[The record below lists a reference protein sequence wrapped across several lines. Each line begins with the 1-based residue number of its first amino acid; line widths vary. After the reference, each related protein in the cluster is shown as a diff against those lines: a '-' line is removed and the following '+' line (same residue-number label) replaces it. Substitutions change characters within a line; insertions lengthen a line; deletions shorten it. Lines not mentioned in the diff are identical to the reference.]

1 MLLESM
7 LQDFKGINY
16 FIYCNINYTT
26 MKKIVLFVLFIS
38 ILSCKTE
45 SKKDT
50 VADAKVQLEKD
61 IEMYVNIW
69 DDFLFN
75 RDPSVIN
82 SKNFTEDCIVVTA
95 NGDIVGIEATKA
107 FYSNYLSGFTEIE
120 WEIKEAFGQGNK
132 LIKHY
137 NFKGKHTGD
146 FFGIP
151 ASGNYLDLSGT
162 TIVTMRDGKIAKE
175 HDFFNMQTILD
186 QLTTSKGDLVI
197 DKQKSIN

>member
-1 MLLESM
+1 
-7 LQDFKGINY
+7 
-16 FIYCNINYTT
+16 
-26 MKKIVLFVLFIS
+26 MKKIAILVLLTF
-38 ILSCKTE
+38 ILSCNNE

-50 VADAKVQLEKD
+50 VTDANAQLEKD
-61 IEMYVNIW
+61 IEMYENLW

-95 NGDIVGIEATKA
+95 NGNIVGIEATKA

-186 QLTTSKGDLVI
+186 QLTKSKGDLVI

>member
-1 MLLESM
+1 
-7 LQDFKGINY
+7 
-16 FIYCNINYTT
+16 
-26 MKKIVLFVLFIS
+26 MKKIVVFVLFIS

-162 TIVTMRDGKIAKE
+162 TIVTMRDGKITKE

>member
-1 MLLESM
+1 
-7 LQDFKGINY
+7 
-16 FIYCNINYTT
+16 
-26 MKKIVLFVLFIS
+26 MKKIVILVLVTF
-38 ILSCKTE
+38 ILSCNNE

-50 VADAKVQLEKD
+50 VTDANAQLEKD
-61 IEMYVNIW
+61 IEMYENLW

-162 TIVTMRDGKIAKE
+162 TIVTMRMEKLQK
-175 HDFFNMQTILD
+175 N
-186 QLTTSKGDLVI
+186 TTFLICKPYL
-197 DKQKSIN
+197 INLQHLREI

>member
-1 MLLESM
+1 
-7 LQDFKGINY
+7 
-16 FIYCNINYTT
+16 
-26 MKKIVLFVLFIS
+26 MKKIVILVLVTF
-38 ILSCKTE
+38 ILSCNNE

-50 VADAKVQLEKD
+50 VTDANAQLEID
-61 IEMYVNIW
+61 IEMYVNLW

-186 QLTTSKGDLVI
+186 QLTKSKGDIVI

>member
-1 MLLESM
+1 
-7 LQDFKGINY
+7 
-16 FIYCNINYTT
+16 
-26 MKKIVLFVLFIS
+26 MKKIVILVLVTF
-38 ILSCKTE
+38 ILSCNNE

-50 VADAKVQLEKD
+50 VTDANAQLEKD
-61 IEMYVNIW
+61 IEMYENLW

-175 HDFFNMQTILD
+175 HDFYNMQTILD

>member
-1 MLLESM
+1 
-7 LQDFKGINY
+7 
-16 FIYCNINYTT
+16 
-26 MKKIVLFVLFIS
+26 MKKTALLVLVTF
-38 ILSCKTE
+38 ILSCNNE

-50 VADAKVQLEKD
+50 VTDANAQLEKD
-61 IEMYVNIW
+61 IEMYENLW

-120 WEIKEAFGQGNK
+120 WEIKETFGQGNK

-186 QLTTSKGDLVI
+186 QLTKSKGDLVI

>member
-1 MLLESM
+1 
-7 LQDFKGINY
+7 
-16 FIYCNINYTT
+16 
-26 MKKIVLFVLFIS
+26 MKKIVILVLVTF
-38 ILSCKTE
+38 ILSCNNE

-50 VADAKVQLEKD
+50 VTDANAQLEKD
-61 IEMYVNIW
+61 IEMYVNLW

-186 QLTTSKGDLVI
+186 QLTKSKGDLVI

>member
-1 MLLESM
+1 
-7 LQDFKGINY
+7 
-16 FIYCNINYTT
+16 
-26 MKKIVLFVLFIS
+26 MKKIAILVLLTF
-38 ILSCKTE
+38 ILSCNNE

-50 VADAKVQLEKD
+50 VTDANAQLEID
-61 IEMYVNIW
+61 IEMYVNLW

-120 WEIKEAFGQGNK
+120 WEIKETFGQGNK

-186 QLTTSKGDLVI
+186 QLTKSKGDIVI

>member
-1 MLLESM
+1 
-7 LQDFKGINY
+7 
-16 FIYCNINYTT
+16 
-26 MKKIVLFVLFIS
+26 MKKIVILVLVTF
-38 ILSCKTE
+38 ILSCNNE

-50 VADAKVQLEKD
+50 VTDANAQLEKD
-61 IEMYVNIW
+61 IEMYENLW

-120 WEIKEAFGQGNK
+120 WEIKETFGQGNK
-132 LIKHY
+132 LIKNY

-186 QLTTSKGDLVI
+186 QLTKSKGDLVI

>member
-1 MLLESM
+1 
-7 LQDFKGINY
+7 
-16 FIYCNINYTT
+16 
-26 MKKIVLFVLFIS
+26 MKKIVVFVLFIS

-175 HDFFNMQTILD
+175 HDFFNMV
-186 QLTTSKGDLVI
+186 KVE
-197 DKQKSIN
+197 

>member
-1 MLLESM
+1 
-7 LQDFKGINY
+7 
-16 FIYCNINYTT
+16 
-26 MKKIVLFVLFIS
+26 MKKTALLVLFTF
-38 ILSCKTE
+38 ILSCNNE

-50 VADAKVQLEKD
+50 VTDANAQLEKD
-61 IEMYVNIW
+61 IEMYVNLW

-82 SKNFTEDCIVVTA
+82 SKNFSEDCIVVTA

-120 WEIKEAFGQGNK
+120 WEIKETFGQGNK

-186 QLTTSKGDLVI
+186 QLTKSKGDLVI

>member
-1 MLLESM
+1 
-7 LQDFKGINY
+7 
-16 FIYCNINYTT
+16 
-26 MKKIVLFVLFIS
+26 MKKTALLVLFTF
-38 ILSCKTE
+38 ILSCNNE

-50 VADAKVQLEKD
+50 VTDANAQLEKD
-61 IEMYVNIW
+61 IEMYVNLW

-120 WEIKEAFGQGNK
+120 WEIKETFGQGNK

-186 QLTTSKGDLVI
+186 QLTKSKGDLVI

>member
-1 MLLESM
+1 
-7 LQDFKGINY
+7 
-16 FIYCNINYTT
+16 
-26 MKKIVLFVLFIS
+26 MKKTALLVLVTF
-38 ILSCKTE
+38 ILSCNNE

-50 VADAKVQLEKD
+50 VTDANAQLEKD

-120 WEIKEAFGQGNK
+120 WEIKETFGQGNK

-186 QLTTSKGDLVI
+186 QLTKSKGDLVI

>member
-1 MLLESM
+1 
-7 LQDFKGINY
+7 
-16 FIYCNINYTT
+16 
-26 MKKIVLFVLFIS
+26 MKKIVVFVLFIS

-61 IEMYVNIW
+61 IEMYVNLW

>member
-1 MLLESM
+1 
-7 LQDFKGINY
+7 
-16 FIYCNINYTT
+16 
-26 MKKIVLFVLFIS
+26 MKKIVVFVLFIS

-75 RDPSVIN
+75 RDHSVIN

-120 WEIKEAFGQGNK
+120 WEIKETFGQGNK

-146 FFGIP
+146 FFGIH

-186 QLTTSKGDLVI
+186 QLTKSKGDLVI

>member
-1 MLLESM
+1 
-7 LQDFKGINY
+7 
-16 FIYCNINYTT
+16 
-26 MKKIVLFVLFIS
+26 MKKIAILVLLTF
-38 ILSCKTE
+38 ILSCNNE

-50 VADAKVQLEKD
+50 VTDANAQLEID
-61 IEMYVNIW
+61 IEMYVNLW

-186 QLTTSKGDLVI
+186 QLTKSKGDIVI

>member
-1 MLLESM
+1 
-7 LQDFKGINY
+7 
-16 FIYCNINYTT
+16 
-26 MKKIVLFVLFIS
+26 MKKIALLFILTF
-38 ILSCKTE
+38 ILSCNNE

-50 VADAKVQLEKD
+50 VTDAKAQLEKD
-61 IEMYVNIW
+61 IEMYVNLW

-75 RDPSVIN
+75 RDTSVIN

-120 WEIKEAFGQGNK
+120 WEIKETFGQGNK

-186 QLTTSKGDLVI
+186 QLTKSKGDLVI

>member
-1 MLLESM
+1 
-7 LQDFKGINY
+7 
-16 FIYCNINYTT
+16 
-26 MKKIVLFVLFIS
+26 MKKIVVFVLFIS

-151 ASGNYLDLSGT
+151 ASCNYLDLSGT

>member
-1 MLLESM
+1 
-7 LQDFKGINY
+7 
-16 FIYCNINYTT
+16 
-26 MKKIVLFVLFIS
+26 MKKIVILVLVTF
-38 ILSCKTE
+38 ILSCNNE

-50 VADAKVQLEKD
+50 VTDANAQLEKD
-61 IEMYVNIW
+61 IEMYENLW

-186 QLTTSKGDLVI
+186 QLTKSKGDLVI

>member
-1 MLLESM
+1 
-7 LQDFKGINY
+7 
-16 FIYCNINYTT
+16 
-26 MKKIVLFVLFIS
+26 MKKIAVLVLVIS
-38 ILSCKTE
+38 ILSCTTE

-50 VADAKVQLEKD
+50 TADANAQLEKD
-61 IEMYVNIW
+61 IEMYVNLW
-69 DDFLFN
+69 DNFLFN
-75 RDPSVIN
+75 RDTSVIN
-82 SKNFTEDCIVVTA
+82 SDNFTEDCIVVTA
-95 NGDIVGIEATKA
+95 QGNIVGIERAKA

-120 WEIKEAFGQGNK
+120 WKIKETFGQGNK

-186 QLTTSKGDLVI
+186 QLTKSKGDLVI

>member
-1 MLLESM
+1 
-7 LQDFKGINY
+7 
-16 FIYCNINYTT
+16 
-26 MKKIVLFVLFIS
+26 MKKIVILVLVTF
-38 ILSCKTE
+38 ILSCNNE

-50 VADAKVQLEKD
+50 VTDANAQLEKD
-61 IEMYVNIW
+61 IEMYENLW

-75 RDPSVIN
+75 RDPNVIN